1 MAQTI
6 VPGGN
11 GDTPVVVADKVRDL
25 PANQGKNN
33 NAMWLL
39 IQTEITQAM
48 LAGTLINNELYG
60 TQGFSFGNI

>member
-6 VPGGN
+6 VPGPY
-11 GDTPVVVADKVRDL
+11 GDTPVVIGDKVRDL

-39 IQTEITQAM
+39 IQTEITAAAA
-48 LAGTLINNELYG
+48 AGTLINNELYG
-60 TQGFSFGNI
+60 TQGFSFGNV

>member
-6 VPGGN
+6 VPGPY
-11 GDTPVVVADKVRDL
+11 GDTPVVVGDKVRDL
-25 PANQGKNN
+25 PKNQGINN

-39 IQTEITQAM
+39 ISAEIIAAAA
-48 LAGTLINNELYG
+48 AGTLINNEMYG